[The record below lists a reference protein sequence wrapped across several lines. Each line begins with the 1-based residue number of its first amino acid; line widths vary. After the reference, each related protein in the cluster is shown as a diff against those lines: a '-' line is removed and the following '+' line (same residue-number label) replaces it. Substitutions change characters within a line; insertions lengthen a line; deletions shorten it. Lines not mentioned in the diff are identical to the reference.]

1 MFGKFSEEAQRVLVD
16 AQKEMSELKHPY
28 IGSEHLLLAILKNNQ
43 DLVNKFKKYKIT
55 YKSFKEELINL
66 VGIGDN
72 TPDLLLYSTTLKT
85 ILENVIIE
93 SRETGDE
100 ISVNELLLSL
110 LNEGEGKAIRIL
122 LSLGVDINK
131 LYSDISEKRK
141 IKQKK
146 SKKLIVEELG
156 VDLTKR
162 AKNNELD
169 PVIGRDIE
177 LNRVIEI
184 LSRRTKNNPLL
195 IGEAGVGKTAI
206 AEELARR
213 IVSGNVPMPLKNK
226 RIISVDM
233 ACTVAGTK
241 YRGEFEERIKKM
253 VKELEDNDDVIIFI
267 DEIHTLVGA
276 GGAEG
281 AIDASNILK
290 PALAR
295 GKLKLIGATTI
306 SEYKKF
312 IEKDN
317 ALDRRFQK
325 VFVEEPDKSNLKNI
339 LMNLKSIYE
348 AYHGVKIEEKLI
360 DKIIELS
367 DRYIYDR
374 CEPDKSIDILDEVC
388 TKVSLKEAKEE
399 KEIIKLSDC
408 LTKIQKEKNNAI
420 INQNYDKAYSLK
432 EDEEEL
438 QSKINKLKLDY
449 MRKEKVK
456 KVKLKDIVEVVS
468 SKTKIPINEISKDYI
483 TSINEIE
490 KTLKENIIG
499 QDEAINKL
507 IDISKKIKLGIKDKN
522 RSYSV
527 LFCGSTGTGKTYLSK
542 LFAENLV
549 GKNNVIK
556 LDMSE
561 YSESISINKIIG
573 SPAGYVGYDDAGQL
587 TEKVKRKPYSI
598 ILLDEIEKA
607 HPDVFNIL
615 LQVLDDGKLTDS
627 QGNTVSFQN
636 TIIIMTSNA
645 GSNLN
650 NNSIGF
656 AKQTVDTSKIE
667 ENLKQVFRPEFLN
680 RIDEII
686 VFDSL
691 TKPELIQ
698 IVELMLKDTKRALA
712 EKNMTLEVSESAKEF
727 ILEKGTNLKFGARP
741 LRRAIQRYV
750 EDEISEM
757 ILRNEVHEGQNITVN
772 FENENLKF
780 DVN

>member
-43 DLVNKFKKYKIT
+43 ELVNKFKKYKIT

-499 QDEAINKL
+499 QDEAINKI

-522 RSYSV
+522 KSYSV

-573 SPAGYVGYDDAGQL
+573 SPAGYVGYDDNKNIL
-587 TEKVKRKPYSI
+587 EEIRNKPYSVLI
-598 ILLDEIEKA
+598 LDEIEKA
-607 HPDVFNIL
+607 HKSVLNFFLNIL
-615 LQVLDDGKLTDS
+615 DEGNCKDSSGKTVRFDNVL
-627 QGNTVSFQN
+627 
-636 TIIIMTSNA
+636 IIMTSNA
-645 GSNLN
+645 YVSKSLMGFNKN
-650 NNSIGF
+650 TTNNSLEDF
-656 AKQTVDTSKIE
+656 FSK
-667 ENLKQVFRPEFLN
+667 EFIN
-680 RIDEII
+680 RIDEIVPFNKFTEDDI
-686 VFDSL
+686 NKIIIKEANKCYKKYNSENIISL
-691 TKPELIQ
+691 DMINRIIKESNYEEYGVRKLCKAVRKEIENQ
-698 IVELMLKDTKRALA
+698 IVC
-712 EKNMTLEVSESAKEF
+712 
-727 ILEKGTNLKFGARP
+727 
-741 LRRAIQRYV
+741 
-750 EDEISEM
+750 
-757 ILRNEVHEGQNITVN
+757 NI
-772 FENENLKF
+772 FS
-780 DVN
+780 

>member
-43 DLVNKFKKYKIT
+43 ELVNKFKKYKIT

-131 LYSDISEKRK
+131 IYSDISEKRK

-499 QDEAINKL
+499 QDEAIDKL

-573 SPAGYVGYDDAGQL
+573 SPAGYVGYDDNKNIL
-587 TEKVKRKPYSI
+587 EEIRNKPYSVLI
-598 ILLDEIEKA
+598 LDEIEKA
-607 HPDVFNIL
+607 HKSVLNFFLNIL
-615 LQVLDDGKLTDS
+615 DEGNCKDSSGKIVRFDNVL
-627 QGNTVSFQN
+627 
-636 TIIIMTSNA
+636 IIMTSNA
-645 GSNLN
+645 YVSKSLMGFNKN
-650 NNSIGF
+650 TTNNSLEDF
-656 AKQTVDTSKIE
+656 FSK
-667 ENLKQVFRPEFLN
+667 EFIN
-680 RIDEII
+680 RIDEIVPFNKFTEEDI
-686 VFDSL
+686 NKIIIKEANKCYKKYNSENIISL
-691 TKPELIQ
+691 DMINRIIKESNYEEYGVRKLCKAVRKEIENQ
-698 IVELMLKDTKRALA
+698 IVC
-712 EKNMTLEVSESAKEF
+712 
-727 ILEKGTNLKFGARP
+727 
-741 LRRAIQRYV
+741 
-750 EDEISEM
+750 
-757 ILRNEVHEGQNITVN
+757 NI
-772 FENENLKF
+772 FS
-780 DVN
+780 

>member
-281 AIDASNILK
+281 AIDASNIFK

-573 SPAGYVGYDDAGQL
+573 SPAGYVGYDDNKNIL
-587 TEKVKRKPYSI
+587 EEIRNKPYSVLI
-598 ILLDEIEKA
+598 LDEIEKA
-607 HPDVFNIL
+607 HKSVLNFFLNIL
-615 LQVLDDGKLTDS
+615 DEGNCKDSSGKTVRFDNVL
-627 QGNTVSFQN
+627 
-636 TIIIMTSNA
+636 IIMTSNA
-645 GSNLN
+645 YVSKSLMGFNKN
-650 NNSIGF
+650 TTNNSLEDF
-656 AKQTVDTSKIE
+656 FSK
-667 ENLKQVFRPEFLN
+667 EFIN
-680 RIDEII
+680 RIDEIVPFNKFTEEDI
-686 VFDSL
+686 NKIIIKEANKCYKKYNSENIISL
-691 TKPELIQ
+691 DMINRIIKESNYEEYGVRKLCKAVRKEIENQ
-698 IVELMLKDTKRALA
+698 IVC
-712 EKNMTLEVSESAKEF
+712 
-727 ILEKGTNLKFGARP
+727 
-741 LRRAIQRYV
+741 
-750 EDEISEM
+750 
-757 ILRNEVHEGQNITVN
+757 NI
-772 FENENLKF
+772 FS
-780 DVN
+780 

>member
-213 IVSGNVPMPLKNK
+213 IESGNIPMPLKNK

-573 SPAGYVGYDDAGQL
+573 SPAGYVGYDDNKNIL
-587 TEKVKRKPYSI
+587 EEIRNKPYSVLI
-598 ILLDEIEKA
+598 LDEIEKA
-607 HPDVFNIL
+607 HKSVLNFFLNIL
-615 LQVLDDGKLTDS
+615 DEGNCKDSSGKTVRFDNVL
-627 QGNTVSFQN
+627 
-636 TIIIMTSNA
+636 IIMTSNA
-645 GSNLN
+645 YVSKSLMGFNKN
-650 NNSIGF
+650 TTNNSLEDF
-656 AKQTVDTSKIE
+656 FSK
-667 ENLKQVFRPEFLN
+667 EFIN
-680 RIDEII
+680 RIDEIVPFNKFTEEDI
-686 VFDSL
+686 NKIIIKEANKCYKKYNSENIISL
-691 TKPELIQ
+691 DMINRIIKESNYEEYGVRKLCKAVRKEIENQ
-698 IVELMLKDTKRALA
+698 IVC
-712 EKNMTLEVSESAKEF
+712 
-727 ILEKGTNLKFGARP
+727 
-741 LRRAIQRYV
+741 
-750 EDEISEM
+750 
-757 ILRNEVHEGQNITVN
+757 NI
-772 FENENLKF
+772 FS
-780 DVN
+780 

>member
-156 VDLTKR
+156 IDLTKR

-213 IVSGNVPMPLKNK
+213 IVSGNVPIPLKNK

-522 RSYSV
+522 KSYSV
-527 LFCGSTGTGKTYLSK
+527 LFCGSTCTGKTYLSK

-573 SPAGYVGYDDAGQL
+573 SPAGYVGYDDNKNIL
-587 TEKVKRKPYSI
+587 EEIRNKPYSVLI
-598 ILLDEIEKA
+598 LDEIEKA
-607 HPDVFNIL
+607 HKSVLNFFLNIL
-615 LQVLDDGKLTDS
+615 DEGNCKDSSGKTVRFDNVL
-627 QGNTVSFQN
+627 
-636 TIIIMTSNA
+636 IIMTSNA
-645 GSNLN
+645 YVSKSLMGFNKN
-650 NNSIGF
+650 TTNNSLEDF
-656 AKQTVDTSKIE
+656 FSK
-667 ENLKQVFRPEFLN
+667 EFIN
-680 RIDEII
+680 RIDEIVPFNKFTEEDI
-686 VFDSL
+686 NKIIIKEANKCYKKYNSENIISL
-691 TKPELIQ
+691 DMINRIIKESNYEEYGVRKLCKAVRKEIENQ
-698 IVELMLKDTKRALA
+698 IVC
-712 EKNMTLEVSESAKEF
+712 
-727 ILEKGTNLKFGARP
+727 
-741 LRRAIQRYV
+741 
-750 EDEISEM
+750 
-757 ILRNEVHEGQNITVN
+757 NI
-772 FENENLKF
+772 FS
-780 DVN
+780 

>member
-43 DLVNKFKKYKIT
+43 DLGNKFKKYKIT

-312 IEKDN
+312 IKKDN

-438 QSKINKLKLDY
+438 QSKINKLKIDY

-499 QDEAINKL
+499 QDEAIDKL

-522 RSYSV
+522 KSYSV

-573 SPAGYVGYDDAGQL
+573 SPAGYVGYDDNKNIL
-587 TEKVKRKPYSI
+587 EEIRNKPYSVLI
-598 ILLDEIEKA
+598 LDEIEKA
-607 HPDVFNIL
+607 HKSVLNFFLNIL
-615 LQVLDDGKLTDS
+615 DEGNCKDSSGKTVRFDNVL
-627 QGNTVSFQN
+627 
-636 TIIIMTSNA
+636 IIMTSNA
-645 GSNLN
+645 YVSKSLMGFNKN
-650 NNSIGF
+650 TTNNSLEDF
-656 AKQTVDTSKIE
+656 FSK
-667 ENLKQVFRPEFLN
+667 EFIN
-680 RIDEII
+680 RIDEIVPFNKFTEEDI
-686 VFDSL
+686 NKIIIKEANKCYKKYNSENIISL
-691 TKPELIQ
+691 DMINRIIKESNYEEYGVRKLCKAVRKEIENQ
-698 IVELMLKDTKRALA
+698 IVC
-712 EKNMTLEVSESAKEF
+712 
-727 ILEKGTNLKFGARP
+727 
-741 LRRAIQRYV
+741 
-750 EDEISEM
+750 
-757 ILRNEVHEGQNITVN
+757 NI
-772 FENENLKF
+772 FS
-780 DVN
+780 

>member
-43 DLVNKFKKYKIT
+43 ELVNKFKKYKIT

-360 DKIIELS
+360 DKIIALS

-499 QDEAINKL
+499 QDEAIDKL

-573 SPAGYVGYDDAGQL
+573 SPAGYVGYDDNKNIL
-587 TEKVKRKPYSI
+587 EEIRNKPYSVLI
-598 ILLDEIEKA
+598 LDEIEKA
-607 HPDVFNIL
+607 HKSVLNFFLNIL
-615 LQVLDDGKLTDS
+615 DEGNCKDSSGKTVRFDNVL
-627 QGNTVSFQN
+627 
-636 TIIIMTSNA
+636 IIMTSNA
-645 GSNLN
+645 YVNKSLMGFNKN
-650 NNSIGF
+650 TTNNSLEDF
-656 AKQTVDTSKIE
+656 FSK
-667 ENLKQVFRPEFLN
+667 EFIN
-680 RIDEII
+680 RIDEIVPFNKFTEEDI
-686 VFDSL
+686 NKIIIKEANKCYKKYNSENIISL
-691 TKPELIQ
+691 DMINRIIKESNYEEYGVRKLCKAVRKEIENQ
-698 IVELMLKDTKRALA
+698 IVC
-712 EKNMTLEVSESAKEF
+712 
-727 ILEKGTNLKFGARP
+727 
-741 LRRAIQRYV
+741 
-750 EDEISEM
+750 
-757 ILRNEVHEGQNITVN
+757 NI
-772 FENENLKF
+772 FS
-780 DVN
+780 

>member
-408 LTKIQKEKNNAI
+408 LTKIQREKNNAI

-507 IDISKKIKLGIKDKN
+507 IDISNKIKLGIKDKN
-522 RSYSV
+522 KSYSV
-527 LFCGSTGTGKTYLSK
+527 LFCVSTGTGKTYLSK

-573 SPAGYVGYDDAGQL
+573 SPAGYVGYDDNKNIL
-587 TEKVKRKPYSI
+587 EEIRNKPYSVLI
-598 ILLDEIEKA
+598 LDEIEKA
-607 HPDVFNIL
+607 HKSVLNFFLNIL
-615 LQVLDDGKLTDS
+615 DEGNCKDSSGKTVRFDNVL
-627 QGNTVSFQN
+627 
-636 TIIIMTSNA
+636 IIMTSNA
-645 GSNLN
+645 YVSKSLMGFNKN
-650 NNSIGF
+650 TTNNSLEDF
-656 AKQTVDTSKIE
+656 FSK
-667 ENLKQVFRPEFLN
+667 EFIN
-680 RIDEII
+680 RIDEIVPFNKFTEEDI
-686 VFDSL
+686 NKIIIKEANKCYKKYNSENIISL
-691 TKPELIQ
+691 DMINRIIKESNYEEYGVRKLCKAVRKEIENQ
-698 IVELMLKDTKRALA
+698 IVC
-712 EKNMTLEVSESAKEF
+712 
-727 ILEKGTNLKFGARP
+727 
-741 LRRAIQRYV
+741 
-750 EDEISEM
+750 
-757 ILRNEVHEGQNITVN
+757 NI
-772 FENENLKF
+772 FS
-780 DVN
+780 

>member
-146 SKKLIVEELG
+146 SKKLIAEELG

-325 VFVEEPDKSNLKNI
+325 VFVEEPDKLNLKNI

-399 KEIIKLSDC
+399 KEIIKLSDF

-522 RSYSV
+522 KSYSV

-573 SPAGYVGYDDAGQL
+573 SPAGYVGYDDNKNIL
-587 TEKVKRKPYSI
+587 EEIRNKPYSVLI
-598 ILLDEIEKA
+598 LDEIEKA
-607 HPDVFNIL
+607 HKSVLNFFLNIL
-615 LQVLDDGKLTDS
+615 DEGNCKDSSGKTVRFDNVL
-627 QGNTVSFQN
+627 
-636 TIIIMTSNA
+636 IIMTSNA
-645 GSNLN
+645 YVSKSLMGFNKN
-650 NNSIGF
+650 TTNNSLEDF
-656 AKQTVDTSKIE
+656 FSK
-667 ENLKQVFRPEFLN
+667 EFIN
-680 RIDEII
+680 RIDEIVPFNKFTEEDI
-686 VFDSL
+686 NKIIIKEANKCYKKYNSENIISL
-691 TKPELIQ
+691 DMINRIIKESNYEEYGVRKLCKAVRKEIENQ
-698 IVELMLKDTKRALA
+698 IVC
-712 EKNMTLEVSESAKEF
+712 
-727 ILEKGTNLKFGARP
+727 
-741 LRRAIQRYV
+741 
-750 EDEISEM
+750 
-757 ILRNEVHEGQNITVN
+757 NI
-772 FENENLKF
+772 FS
-780 DVN
+780 

>member
-43 DLVNKFKKYKIT
+43 ELVNKFKKYKIT

-499 QDEAINKL
+499 QDEAIDKL

-573 SPAGYVGYDDAGQL
+573 SPAGYVGYDDNKNIL
-587 TEKVKRKPYSI
+587 EEIRNKPYSVLI
-598 ILLDEIEKA
+598 LDEIEKA
-607 HPDVFNIL
+607 HKSVLNFFLNIL
-615 LQVLDDGKLTDS
+615 DEGNCKDSSGKIVRFDNVL
-627 QGNTVSFQN
+627 
-636 TIIIMTSNA
+636 IIMTSNA
-645 GSNLN
+645 YVSKSLMGFNKN
-650 NNSIGF
+650 TTNNSLEDF
-656 AKQTVDTSKIE
+656 FSK
-667 ENLKQVFRPEFLN
+667 EFIN
-680 RIDEII
+680 RIDEIVPFNKFTEEDI
-686 VFDSL
+686 NEIIIKEANKCYKKYNSENIISL
-691 TKPELIQ
+691 DMINRIIKESNYEEYGVRKLCKAVRKEIENQ
-698 IVELMLKDTKRALA
+698 IVC
-712 EKNMTLEVSESAKEF
+712 
-727 ILEKGTNLKFGARP
+727 
-741 LRRAIQRYV
+741 
-750 EDEISEM
+750 
-757 ILRNEVHEGQNITVN
+757 NI
-772 FENENLKF
+772 FS
-780 DVN
+780 

>member
-43 DLVNKFKKYKIT
+43 ELVNKFKKYKIT

-399 KEIIKLSDC
+399 KEIIKLSDS

-573 SPAGYVGYDDAGQL
+573 SPAGYVGYDDNKNIL
-587 TEKVKRKPYSI
+587 EEIRNKPYSVLI
-598 ILLDEIEKA
+598 LDEIEKA
-607 HPDVFNIL
+607 HKSVLNFFLNIL
-615 LQVLDDGKLTDS
+615 DEGNCKDSSGKTVRFDNVL
-627 QGNTVSFQN
+627 
-636 TIIIMTSNA
+636 IIMTSNA
-645 GSNLN
+645 YVSKSLMGFNKN
-650 NNSIGF
+650 TTNNSLEDF
-656 AKQTVDTSKIE
+656 FSK
-667 ENLKQVFRPEFLN
+667 EFIN
-680 RIDEII
+680 RIDEI
-686 VFDSL
+686 VPFDKFTEEDINKIIIKEANKCYKKYNSENIISL
-691 TKPELIQ
+691 DMINRIIKESNYEEYGVRKLCKAVRKEIENQ
-698 IVELMLKDTKRALA
+698 IVC
-712 EKNMTLEVSESAKEF
+712 
-727 ILEKGTNLKFGARP
+727 
-741 LRRAIQRYV
+741 
-750 EDEISEM
+750 
-757 ILRNEVHEGQNITVN
+757 NI
-772 FENENLKF
+772 FS
-780 DVN
+780 

>member
-156 VDLTKR
+156 IDLTKR

-522 RSYSV
+522 KSYSV

-573 SPAGYVGYDDAGQL
+573 SPAGYVGYDDNKNIL
-587 TEKVKRKPYSI
+587 EEIRNKPYSVLI
-598 ILLDEIEKA
+598 LDEIEKA
-607 HPDVFNIL
+607 HKSVLNFFLNIL
-615 LQVLDDGKLTDS
+615 DEGNCKDSSGKTVRFDNVL
-627 QGNTVSFQN
+627 
-636 TIIIMTSNA
+636 IIMTSNA
-645 GSNLN
+645 YVSKSLMGFNKN
-650 NNSIGF
+650 TTNNSLEDF
-656 AKQTVDTSKIE
+656 FSK
-667 ENLKQVFRPEFLN
+667 EFIN
-680 RIDEII
+680 RIDEIVPFNKFTEEDI
-686 VFDSL
+686 NKIIIKEANKCYKKYNSENIISL
-691 TKPELIQ
+691 DMINRIIKESNYEEYGVRKLCKAVRKEIENQ
-698 IVELMLKDTKRALA
+698 IVC
-712 EKNMTLEVSESAKEF
+712 
-727 ILEKGTNLKFGARP
+727 
-741 LRRAIQRYV
+741 
-750 EDEISEM
+750 
-757 ILRNEVHEGQNITVN
+757 NI
-772 FENENLKF
+772 FS
-780 DVN
+780 

>member
-507 IDISKKIKLGIKDKN
+507 IDISKKIKLGIKDKI

-573 SPAGYVGYDDAGQL
+573 SPAGYVGYDDNKNIL
-587 TEKVKRKPYSI
+587 EEIRNKPYSVLI
-598 ILLDEIEKA
+598 LDEIEKA
-607 HPDVFNIL
+607 HKSVLNFFLNIL
-615 LQVLDDGKLTDS
+615 DEGNCKDSSGKTVRFDNVL
-627 QGNTVSFQN
+627 
-636 TIIIMTSNA
+636 IIMTSNA
-645 GSNLN
+645 YVSKSLMGFNKN
-650 NNSIGF
+650 TTNNSLEDF
-656 AKQTVDTSKIE
+656 FSK
-667 ENLKQVFRPEFLN
+667 EFIN
-680 RIDEII
+680 RIDEIVPFNKFTEEDI
-686 VFDSL
+686 NKIIIKEANKCYKKYNSENIISL
-691 TKPELIQ
+691 DMINRIIKESNYEEYGVRKLCKAVRKEIENQ
-698 IVELMLKDTKRALA
+698 IVC
-712 EKNMTLEVSESAKEF
+712 
-727 ILEKGTNLKFGARP
+727 
-741 LRRAIQRYV
+741 
-750 EDEISEM
+750 
-757 ILRNEVHEGQNITVN
+757 NI
-772 FENENLKF
+772 FS
-780 DVN
+780 

>member
-66 VGIGDN
+66 VGVGDN

-499 QDEAINKL
+499 QDEAIDKL

-522 RSYSV
+522 KSYSV

-573 SPAGYVGYDDAGQL
+573 SPAGYVGYDDNKNIL
-587 TEKVKRKPYSI
+587 EEIRNKPYSVLI
-598 ILLDEIEKA
+598 LDEIEKA
-607 HPDVFNIL
+607 HKSVLNFFLNIL
-615 LQVLDDGKLTDS
+615 DEGNCKDSSGKTVRFDNVL
-627 QGNTVSFQN
+627 
-636 TIIIMTSNA
+636 IIMTSNA
-645 GSNLN
+645 YVSKSLMGFNKN
-650 NNSIGF
+650 TTNNSLEDF
-656 AKQTVDTSKIE
+656 FSK
-667 ENLKQVFRPEFLN
+667 EFIN
-680 RIDEII
+680 RIDEIVPFNKFTEEDI
-686 VFDSL
+686 NKIIIKEANKCYKKYNSENIISL
-691 TKPELIQ
+691 DMINRIIKESNYEEYGVRKLCKAVRKEIENQ
-698 IVELMLKDTKRALA
+698 IVC
-712 EKNMTLEVSESAKEF
+712 
-727 ILEKGTNLKFGARP
+727 
-741 LRRAIQRYV
+741 
-750 EDEISEM
+750 
-757 ILRNEVHEGQNITVN
+757 NI
-772 FENENLKF
+772 FS
-780 DVN
+780 

>member
-360 DKIIELS
+360 DKIIALS

-499 QDEAINKL
+499 QDEAIDKL

-522 RSYSV
+522 KSYSV

-573 SPAGYVGYDDAGQL
+573 SPAGYVGYDDNKNIL
-587 TEKVKRKPYSI
+587 EEIRNKPYSVLI
-598 ILLDEIEKA
+598 LDEIEKA
-607 HPDVFNIL
+607 HKSVLNFFLNIL
-615 LQVLDDGKLTDS
+615 DEGNCKDSSGKTVRFDNVL
-627 QGNTVSFQN
+627 
-636 TIIIMTSNA
+636 IIMTSNA
-645 GSNLN
+645 YVSKSLMGFNKN
-650 NNSIGF
+650 TTNNSLEDF
-656 AKQTVDTSKIE
+656 FSK
-667 ENLKQVFRPEFLN
+667 EFIN
-680 RIDEII
+680 RIDEIVPFNKFTEEDI
-686 VFDSL
+686 NKIIIKEANKCYKKYNSENIISL
-691 TKPELIQ
+691 DMINRIIKESNYEEYGVRKLCKAVRKEIENQ
-698 IVELMLKDTKRALA
+698 IVC
-712 EKNMTLEVSESAKEF
+712 
-727 ILEKGTNLKFGARP
+727 
-741 LRRAIQRYV
+741 
-750 EDEISEM
+750 
-757 ILRNEVHEGQNITVN
+757 NI
-772 FENENLKF
+772 FS
-780 DVN
+780 

>member
-43 DLVNKFKKYKIT
+43 DLGNKFKKYKIT

-408 LTKIQKEKNNAI
+408 LTKIQKEKNKCI

-522 RSYSV
+522 KSYSV
-527 LFCGSTGTGKTYLSK
+527 LFCGTTGTGKTYLSK

-573 SPAGYVGYDDAGQL
+573 SPAGYVGYDDNKNIL
-587 TEKVKRKPYSI
+587 EEIRNKPYSVLI
-598 ILLDEIEKA
+598 LDEIEKA
-607 HPDVFNIL
+607 HKSVLNFFLNIL
-615 LQVLDDGKLTDS
+615 DEGNCKDSSGKTVRFDNVL
-627 QGNTVSFQN
+627 
-636 TIIIMTSNA
+636 IIMTSNA
-645 GSNLN
+645 YVSKSLMGFNKN
-650 NNSIGF
+650 TINNSLEDF
-656 AKQTVDTSKIE
+656 FSK
-667 ENLKQVFRPEFLN
+667 EFIN
-680 RIDEII
+680 RIDEIVPFNKFTEEDI
-686 VFDSL
+686 NKIIIKEANKCYKKYNSENIISL
-691 TKPELIQ
+691 DMINRIIKESNYEEYGVRKLCKAVRKEIENQ
-698 IVELMLKDTKRALA
+698 IVC
-712 EKNMTLEVSESAKEF
+712 
-727 ILEKGTNLKFGARP
+727 
-741 LRRAIQRYV
+741 
-750 EDEISEM
+750 
-757 ILRNEVHEGQNITVN
+757 NI
-772 FENENLKF
+772 FS
-780 DVN
+780 

>member
-66 VGIGDN
+66 VGMGDN
-72 TPDLLLYSTTLKT
+72 TPDLLLYSSTLKT

-360 DKIIELS
+360 DKIIALS

-499 QDEAINKL
+499 QDEAIDKL

-573 SPAGYVGYDDAGQL
+573 SPAGYVGYDDNKNIL
-587 TEKVKRKPYSI
+587 EEIRNKPYSVLI
-598 ILLDEIEKA
+598 LDEIEKA
-607 HPDVFNIL
+607 HKSVLNFFLNIL
-615 LQVLDDGKLTDS
+615 DEGNCKDSSGKTVRFDNVL
-627 QGNTVSFQN
+627 
-636 TIIIMTSNA
+636 IIMTSNA
-645 GSNLN
+645 YVSKSLMGFNKN
-650 NNSIGF
+650 TTNNSLEDF
-656 AKQTVDTSKIE
+656 FSK
-667 ENLKQVFRPEFLN
+667 EFIN
-680 RIDEII
+680 RIDEIVPFNKFKEEDI
-686 VFDSL
+686 NKIIIKEANKCYKKYNSENIISL
-691 TKPELIQ
+691 DMINRIIKESNYEEYGVRKLCKAVRKEIENQ
-698 IVELMLKDTKRALA
+698 IVC
-712 EKNMTLEVSESAKEF
+712 
-727 ILEKGTNLKFGARP
+727 
-741 LRRAIQRYV
+741 
-750 EDEISEM
+750 
-757 ILRNEVHEGQNITVN
+757 NI
-772 FENENLKF
+772 FS
-780 DVN
+780 

>member
-408 LTKIQKEKNNAI
+408 LAKIQKEKNNAI

-499 QDEAINKL
+499 QDEAIDKL

-522 RSYSV
+522 KSYSV
-527 LFCGSTGTGKTYLSK
+527 LFCGTTGTGKTYLSK

-573 SPAGYVGYDDAGQL
+573 SPAGYVGYDDNKNIL
-587 TEKVKRKPYSI
+587 EEIRNKPYSVLI
-598 ILLDEIEKA
+598 LDEIEKA
-607 HPDVFNIL
+607 HKSVLNFFLNIL
-615 LQVLDDGKLTDS
+615 DEGNCKDSSGKTVRFDNVL
-627 QGNTVSFQN
+627 
-636 TIIIMTSNA
+636 IIMTSNA
-645 GSNLN
+645 YVSKSLMGFNKN
-650 NNSIGF
+650 TTNNSLEDF
-656 AKQTVDTSKIE
+656 FSK
-667 ENLKQVFRPEFLN
+667 EFIN
-680 RIDEII
+680 RIDEIVPFNKFTEEDI
-686 VFDSL
+686 NKIIIKEANKCYKKYNSENIISL
-691 TKPELIQ
+691 DMINRIIKESNYEEYGVRKLCKAVRKEIENQ
-698 IVELMLKDTKRALA
+698 IVC
-712 EKNMTLEVSESAKEF
+712 
-727 ILEKGTNLKFGARP
+727 
-741 LRRAIQRYV
+741 
-750 EDEISEM
+750 
-757 ILRNEVHEGQNITVN
+757 NI
-772 FENENLKF
+772 FS
-780 DVN
+780 

>member
-43 DLVNKFKKYKIT
+43 ELVNKFKKYKIT

-325 VFVEEPDKSNLKNI
+325 VFIEEPDKSNLKNI

-499 QDEAINKL
+499 QDEAIDKL

-522 RSYSV
+522 KSYSV

-573 SPAGYVGYDDAGQL
+573 SPAGYVGYDDNKNIL
-587 TEKVKRKPYSI
+587 EEIRNKPYSVLI
-598 ILLDEIEKA
+598 LDEIEKA
-607 HPDVFNIL
+607 HKSVLNFFLNIL
-615 LQVLDDGKLTDS
+615 DEGNCKDSSGKTVRFDNVL
-627 QGNTVSFQN
+627 
-636 TIIIMTSNA
+636 IIMTSNA
-645 GSNLN
+645 YVSKSLMGFNKN
-650 NNSIGF
+650 TTNNSLEDF
-656 AKQTVDTSKIE
+656 FSK
-667 ENLKQVFRPEFLN
+667 EFIN
-680 RIDEII
+680 RIDEIVPFNKFTEEDI
-686 VFDSL
+686 NKIIIKEANKCYKKYNSENIISL
-691 TKPELIQ
+691 DMINRIIKESNYEEYGVRKLCKAVRKEIENQ
-698 IVELMLKDTKRALA
+698 IVC
-712 EKNMTLEVSESAKEF
+712 
-727 ILEKGTNLKFGARP
+727 
-741 LRRAIQRYV
+741 
-750 EDEISEM
+750 
-757 ILRNEVHEGQNITVN
+757 NI
-772 FENENLKF
+772 FS
-780 DVN
+780 

>member
-1 MFGKFSEEAQRVLVD
+1 MFGKFSEEAQKVLVD

-573 SPAGYVGYDDAGQL
+573 SPAGYVGYDDNKNIL
-587 TEKVKRKPYSI
+587 EEIRNKPYSVLI
-598 ILLDEIEKA
+598 LDEIEKA
-607 HPDVFNIL
+607 HKSVLNFFLNIL
-615 LQVLDDGKLTDS
+615 DEGNCKDSSGKTVRFDNVL
-627 QGNTVSFQN
+627 
-636 TIIIMTSNA
+636 IIMTSNA
-645 GSNLN
+645 YVSKSLMGFNKN
-650 NNSIGF
+650 TTNNSLEDF
-656 AKQTVDTSKIE
+656 FSK
-667 ENLKQVFRPEFLN
+667 EFIN
-680 RIDEII
+680 RIDEIVPFNKFTEEDI
-686 VFDSL
+686 NKIIIKEANKCYKKYNSENIISL
-691 TKPELIQ
+691 DMINRIIKESNYEEYGVRKLCKAVRKEIENQ
-698 IVELMLKDTKRALA
+698 IVC
-712 EKNMTLEVSESAKEF
+712 
-727 ILEKGTNLKFGARP
+727 
-741 LRRAIQRYV
+741 
-750 EDEISEM
+750 
-757 ILRNEVHEGQNITVN
+757 NI
-772 FENENLKF
+772 FS
-780 DVN
+780 

>member
-43 DLVNKFKKYKIT
+43 DLGNKFKKYKIT

-573 SPAGYVGYDDAGQL
+573 SPAGYVGYDDNKNIL
-587 TEKVKRKPYSI
+587 EEIRNKPYSVLI
-598 ILLDEIEKA
+598 LDEIEKA
-607 HPDVFNIL
+607 HKSVLNFFLNIL
-615 LQVLDDGKLTDS
+615 DEGNCKDSSGKTVRFDNVL
-627 QGNTVSFQN
+627 
-636 TIIIMTSNA
+636 IIMTSNA
-645 GSNLN
+645 YVSKSLMGFNKN
-650 NNSIGF
+650 NTNNSLEDF
-656 AKQTVDTSKIE
+656 FSK
-667 ENLKQVFRPEFLN
+667 EFIN
-680 RIDEII
+680 RIDEIVPFNKFTEEDI
-686 VFDSL
+686 NKIIIKEANKCYKKYNSENIISL
-691 TKPELIQ
+691 DMINRIIKESNYEEYGVRKLCKAVRKEIENQ
-698 IVELMLKDTKRALA
+698 IVC
-712 EKNMTLEVSESAKEF
+712 
-727 ILEKGTNLKFGARP
+727 
-741 LRRAIQRYV
+741 
-750 EDEISEM
+750 
-757 ILRNEVHEGQNITVN
+757 NI
-772 FENENLKF
+772 FS
-780 DVN
+780 

>member
-312 IEKDN
+312 IEKDT

-360 DKIIELS
+360 DKIIALS

-499 QDEAINKL
+499 QDEAIDKL

-573 SPAGYVGYDDAGQL
+573 SPAGYVGYDDNKNIL
-587 TEKVKRKPYSI
+587 EEIRNKPYSVLI
-598 ILLDEIEKA
+598 LDEIEKA
-607 HPDVFNIL
+607 HKSVLNFFLNIL
-615 LQVLDDGKLTDS
+615 DEGNCKDSSGKTVRFDNVL
-627 QGNTVSFQN
+627 
-636 TIIIMTSNA
+636 IIMTSNA
-645 GSNLN
+645 YASKSLMGFNKN
-650 NNSIGF
+650 TTNNSLEDF
-656 AKQTVDTSKIE
+656 FSK
-667 ENLKQVFRPEFLN
+667 EFIN
-680 RIDEII
+680 RIDEIVPFNKFTEEDI
-686 VFDSL
+686 NKIIIKEANKCYKKYNSENIISL
-691 TKPELIQ
+691 DMINRIIKESNYEEYGVRKLCKAVRKEIENQ
-698 IVELMLKDTKRALA
+698 IVC
-712 EKNMTLEVSESAKEF
+712 
-727 ILEKGTNLKFGARP
+727 
-741 LRRAIQRYV
+741 
-750 EDEISEM
+750 
-757 ILRNEVHEGQNITVN
+757 NI
-772 FENENLKF
+772 FS
-780 DVN
+780 

>member
-43 DLVNKFKKYKIT
+43 ELVNKFKKYKIT

-213 IVSGNVPMPLKNK
+213 IVSGNVPIPLKNK

-499 QDEAINKL
+499 QDEAIDKL

-573 SPAGYVGYDDAGQL
+573 SPAGYVGYDDNKNIL
-587 TEKVKRKPYSI
+587 EEIRNKPYSVLI
-598 ILLDEIEKA
+598 LDEIEKA
-607 HPDVFNIL
+607 HKSVLNFFLNIL
-615 LQVLDDGKLTDS
+615 DEGNCKDSSGKIVRFDNVL
-627 QGNTVSFQN
+627 
-636 TIIIMTSNA
+636 IIMTSNA
-645 GSNLN
+645 YVSKSLMGFNKN
-650 NNSIGF
+650 TTNNSLEDF
-656 AKQTVDTSKIE
+656 FSK
-667 ENLKQVFRPEFLN
+667 EFIN
-680 RIDEII
+680 RIDEIVPFNKFTEEDI
-686 VFDSL
+686 NKIIIKEANKCYKKYNSENIISL
-691 TKPELIQ
+691 DMINRIIKESNYEEYGVRKLCKAVRKEIENQ
-698 IVELMLKDTKRALA
+698 IVC
-712 EKNMTLEVSESAKEF
+712 
-727 ILEKGTNLKFGARP
+727 
-741 LRRAIQRYV
+741 
-750 EDEISEM
+750 
-757 ILRNEVHEGQNITVN
+757 NI
-772 FENENLKF
+772 FS
-780 DVN
+780 

>member
-499 QDEAINKL
+499 QDEAINKI

-522 RSYSV
+522 KSYSV

-573 SPAGYVGYDDAGQL
+573 SPAGYVGYDDNKNIL
-587 TEKVKRKPYSI
+587 EEIRNKPYSVLI
-598 ILLDEIEKA
+598 LDEIEKA
-607 HPDVFNIL
+607 HKSVLNFFLNIL
-615 LQVLDDGKLTDS
+615 DEGNCKDSSGKTVRFDNVL
-627 QGNTVSFQN
+627 
-636 TIIIMTSNA
+636 IIMTSNA
-645 GSNLN
+645 YVSKSLMGFNKN
-650 NNSIGF
+650 TTNNSLEDF
-656 AKQTVDTSKIE
+656 FSK
-667 ENLKQVFRPEFLN
+667 EFIN
-680 RIDEII
+680 RIDEIVPFNKFTEDDI
-686 VFDSL
+686 NKIIIKEANKCYKKYNSENIISL
-691 TKPELIQ
+691 DMINRIIKESNYEEYGVRKLCKAVRKEIENQ
-698 IVELMLKDTKRALA
+698 IVC
-712 EKNMTLEVSESAKEF
+712 
-727 ILEKGTNLKFGARP
+727 
-741 LRRAIQRYV
+741 
-750 EDEISEM
+750 
-757 ILRNEVHEGQNITVN
+757 NI
-772 FENENLKF
+772 FS
-780 DVN
+780 

>member
-66 VGIGDN
+66 VGVGDN
-72 TPDLLLYSTTLKT
+72 TPDSLLYSTTLKT

-131 LYSDISEKRK
+131 LYADISEKRK

-399 KEIIKLSDC
+399 KEIIKLSDS

-573 SPAGYVGYDDAGQL
+573 SPAGYVGYDDNKNIL
-587 TEKVKRKPYSI
+587 EEIRNKPYSVLI
-598 ILLDEIEKA
+598 LDEIEKA
-607 HPDVFNIL
+607 HKSVLNFFLNIL
-615 LQVLDDGKLTDS
+615 DEGNCKDSSGKTVRFDNVL
-627 QGNTVSFQN
+627 
-636 TIIIMTSNA
+636 IIMTSNA
-645 GSNLN
+645 YVSKSLMGFNKN
-650 NNSIGF
+650 TTNNSLEDF
-656 AKQTVDTSKIE
+656 FSK
-667 ENLKQVFRPEFLN
+667 EFIN
-680 RIDEII
+680 RIDEI
-686 VFDSL
+686 VPFDKFTEEDINKIIIKEANKCYKKYNSENIISL
-691 TKPELIQ
+691 DMINRIIKESNYEEYGVRKLCKAVRKEIENQ
-698 IVELMLKDTKRALA
+698 IVC
-712 EKNMTLEVSESAKEF
+712 
-727 ILEKGTNLKFGARP
+727 
-741 LRRAIQRYV
+741 
-750 EDEISEM
+750 
-757 ILRNEVHEGQNITVN
+757 NI
-772 FENENLKF
+772 FS
-780 DVN
+780 

>member
-72 TPDLLLYSTTLKT
+72 TPDLLLYSATLKT

-573 SPAGYVGYDDAGQL
+573 SPAGYVGYDDNKNIL
-587 TEKVKRKPYSI
+587 EEIRNKPYSVLI
-598 ILLDEIEKA
+598 LDEIEKA
-607 HPDVFNIL
+607 HKSVLNFFLNIL
-615 LQVLDDGKLTDS
+615 DEGNCKDSSGKTVRFDNVL
-627 QGNTVSFQN
+627 
-636 TIIIMTSNA
+636 IIMTSNA
-645 GSNLN
+645 YVSKSLMGFNKN
-650 NNSIGF
+650 TTNNSLEDF
-656 AKQTVDTSKIE
+656 FSK
-667 ENLKQVFRPEFLN
+667 EFIN
-680 RIDEII
+680 RIDEIVPFNKFTEEDI
-686 VFDSL
+686 NKIIIKEANKCYKKYNSENIISL
-691 TKPELIQ
+691 DMINRIIKESNYEEYGVRKLCKAVRKEIENQ
-698 IVELMLKDTKRALA
+698 IVC
-712 EKNMTLEVSESAKEF
+712 
-727 ILEKGTNLKFGARP
+727 
-741 LRRAIQRYV
+741 
-750 EDEISEM
+750 
-757 ILRNEVHEGQNITVN
+757 NI
-772 FENENLKF
+772 FS
-780 DVN
+780 

>member
-360 DKIIELS
+360 DKIIALS

-573 SPAGYVGYDDAGQL
+573 SPAGYVGYDDNKNIL
-587 TEKVKRKPYSI
+587 EEIRNKPYSVLI
-598 ILLDEIEKA
+598 LDEIEKA
-607 HPDVFNIL
+607 HKSVLNFFLNIL
-615 LQVLDDGKLTDS
+615 DEGNCKDSSGKTVRFDNVL
-627 QGNTVSFQN
+627 
-636 TIIIMTSNA
+636 IIMTSNA
-645 GSNLN
+645 YVSKSLMGFNKN
-650 NNSIGF
+650 TTNNSLEDF
-656 AKQTVDTSKIE
+656 FSK
-667 ENLKQVFRPEFLN
+667 EFIN
-680 RIDEII
+680 RIDEIVPFNKFTEEDI
-686 VFDSL
+686 NKIIIKEANKCYKKYNSENIISL
-691 TKPELIQ
+691 DMINRIIKESNYEEYGVRKLCKAVRKEIENQ
-698 IVELMLKDTKRALA
+698 IVC
-712 EKNMTLEVSESAKEF
+712 
-727 ILEKGTNLKFGARP
+727 
-741 LRRAIQRYV
+741 
-750 EDEISEM
+750 
-757 ILRNEVHEGQNITVN
+757 NI
-772 FENENLKF
+772 FS
-780 DVN
+780 

>member
-55 YKSFKEELINL
+55 YKIFKEELINL
-66 VGIGDN
+66 VGMGDN

-522 RSYSV
+522 KSYSV

-573 SPAGYVGYDDAGQL
+573 SPAGYVGYDDNKNIL
-587 TEKVKRKPYSI
+587 EEIRNKPYSVLI
-598 ILLDEIEKA
+598 LDEIEKA
-607 HPDVFNIL
+607 HKSVLNFFLNIL
-615 LQVLDDGKLTDS
+615 DEGNCKDSSGKTVRFDNVL
-627 QGNTVSFQN
+627 
-636 TIIIMTSNA
+636 IIMTSNA
-645 GSNLN
+645 YVSKSLMGFNKN
-650 NNSIGF
+650 TTNNSLEDF
-656 AKQTVDTSKIE
+656 FSK
-667 ENLKQVFRPEFLN
+667 EFIN
-680 RIDEII
+680 RIDEIVPFNKFTEEDI
-686 VFDSL
+686 NKIIIKEANKCYKKYNSENIISL
-691 TKPELIQ
+691 DMINRIIKESNYEEYGVRKLCKAVRKEIENQ
-698 IVELMLKDTKRALA
+698 IVC
-712 EKNMTLEVSESAKEF
+712 
-727 ILEKGTNLKFGARP
+727 
-741 LRRAIQRYV
+741 
-750 EDEISEM
+750 
-757 ILRNEVHEGQNITVN
+757 NI
-772 FENENLKF
+772 FS
-780 DVN
+780 

>member
-490 KTLKENIIG
+490 KILKENIIG

-573 SPAGYVGYDDAGQL
+573 SPAGYVGYDDNKNIL
-587 TEKVKRKPYSI
+587 EEIRNKPYSVLI
-598 ILLDEIEKA
+598 LDEIEKA
-607 HPDVFNIL
+607 HKSVLNFFLNIL
-615 LQVLDDGKLTDS
+615 DEGNCKDSSGKTVRFDNVL
-627 QGNTVSFQN
+627 
-636 TIIIMTSNA
+636 IIMTSNA
-645 GSNLN
+645 YVSKSLMGFNKN
-650 NNSIGF
+650 TTNNSLEDF
-656 AKQTVDTSKIE
+656 FSK
-667 ENLKQVFRPEFLN
+667 EFIN
-680 RIDEII
+680 RIDEIVPFNKFTEEDI
-686 VFDSL
+686 NKIIIKEANKCYKKYNSENIISL
-691 TKPELIQ
+691 DMINRIIKESNYEEYGVRKLCKAVRKEIENQ
-698 IVELMLKDTKRALA
+698 IVC
-712 EKNMTLEVSESAKEF
+712 
-727 ILEKGTNLKFGARP
+727 
-741 LRRAIQRYV
+741 
-750 EDEISEM
+750 
-757 ILRNEVHEGQNITVN
+757 NI
-772 FENENLKF
+772 FS
-780 DVN
+780 

>member
-66 VGIGDN
+66 VGMGDN
-72 TPDLLLYSTTLKT
+72 TPDLLLYSSTLKT

-499 QDEAINKL
+499 QDEAIDKL

-573 SPAGYVGYDDAGQL
+573 SPAGYVGYDDNKNIL
-587 TEKVKRKPYSI
+587 EEIRNKPYSVLI
-598 ILLDEIEKA
+598 LDEIEKA
-607 HPDVFNIL
+607 HKSVLNFFLNIL
-615 LQVLDDGKLTDS
+615 DEGNCKDSSGKIVRFDNVL
-627 QGNTVSFQN
+627 
-636 TIIIMTSNA
+636 IIMTSNA
-645 GSNLN
+645 YVSKSLMGFNKN
-650 NNSIGF
+650 TTNNSLEDF
-656 AKQTVDTSKIE
+656 FSK
-667 ENLKQVFRPEFLN
+667 EFIN
-680 RIDEII
+680 RIDEIVPFNKFTEEDI
-686 VFDSL
+686 NKIIIKEANKCYKKYNSENIISL
-691 TKPELIQ
+691 DMINRIIKESNYEEYGVRKLCKAVRKEIENQ
-698 IVELMLKDTKRALA
+698 IVC
-712 EKNMTLEVSESAKEF
+712 
-727 ILEKGTNLKFGARP
+727 
-741 LRRAIQRYV
+741 
-750 EDEISEM
+750 
-757 ILRNEVHEGQNITVN
+757 NI
-772 FENENLKF
+772 FS
-780 DVN
+780 

>member
-72 TPDLLLYSTTLKT
+72 TPDLLLYSSTLKT

-408 LTKIQKEKNNAI
+408 LTKIQKEKNKCI

-522 RSYSV
+522 KSYSV

-573 SPAGYVGYDDAGQL
+573 SPAGYVGYDDNKNIL
-587 TEKVKRKPYSI
+587 EEIRNKPYSVLI
-598 ILLDEIEKA
+598 LDEIEKA
-607 HPDVFNIL
+607 HKSVLNFFLNIL
-615 LQVLDDGKLTDS
+615 DEGNCKDSSGKTVRFDNVL
-627 QGNTVSFQN
+627 
-636 TIIIMTSNA
+636 IIMTSNA
-645 GSNLN
+645 YVSKSLMGFNKN
-650 NNSIGF
+650 TTNNSLEDF
-656 AKQTVDTSKIE
+656 FSK
-667 ENLKQVFRPEFLN
+667 EFIN
-680 RIDEII
+680 RIDEIVPFNKFTEEDI
-686 VFDSL
+686 NKIIIKEANKCYKKYNSENIISL
-691 TKPELIQ
+691 DMINRIIKESNYEEYGVRKLCKAVRKEIENQ
-698 IVELMLKDTKRALA
+698 IVC
-712 EKNMTLEVSESAKEF
+712 
-727 ILEKGTNLKFGARP
+727 
-741 LRRAIQRYV
+741 
-750 EDEISEM
+750 
-757 ILRNEVHEGQNITVN
+757 NI
-772 FENENLKF
+772 FS
-780 DVN
+780 

>member
-43 DLVNKFKKYKIT
+43 ELVNKFKKYKIT

-66 VGIGDN
+66 VGMGDN

-499 QDEAINKL
+499 QDEAIDKL

-522 RSYSV
+522 KSYSV

-573 SPAGYVGYDDAGQL
+573 SPAGYVGYDDNKNIL
-587 TEKVKRKPYSI
+587 EEIRNKPYSVLI
-598 ILLDEIEKA
+598 LDEIEKA
-607 HPDVFNIL
+607 HKSVLNFFLNIL
-615 LQVLDDGKLTDS
+615 DEGNCKDSSGKIVRFDNVL
-627 QGNTVSFQN
+627 
-636 TIIIMTSNA
+636 IIMTSNA
-645 GSNLN
+645 YVSKSLMGFNKN
-650 NNSIGF
+650 TTNNSLEDF
-656 AKQTVDTSKIE
+656 FSK
-667 ENLKQVFRPEFLN
+667 EFIN
-680 RIDEII
+680 RIDEIVPFNKFTEEDI
-686 VFDSL
+686 NKIIIKEANKCYKKYNSENIISL
-691 TKPELIQ
+691 DMINRIIKESNYEEYGVRKLCKAVRKEIENQ
-698 IVELMLKDTKRALA
+698 IVC
-712 EKNMTLEVSESAKEF
+712 
-727 ILEKGTNLKFGARP
+727 
-741 LRRAIQRYV
+741 
-750 EDEISEM
+750 
-757 ILRNEVHEGQNITVN
+757 NI
-772 FENENLKF
+772 FS
-780 DVN
+780 

>member
-66 VGIGDN
+66 VGMGDN
-72 TPDLLLYSTTLKT
+72 TPDLLLYSSTLKT

-499 QDEAINKL
+499 QDEAINKI

-522 RSYSV
+522 KSYSV

-573 SPAGYVGYDDAGQL
+573 SPAGYVGYDDNKNIL
-587 TEKVKRKPYSI
+587 EEIRNKPYSVLI
-598 ILLDEIEKA
+598 LDEIEKA
-607 HPDVFNIL
+607 HKSVLNFFLNIL
-615 LQVLDDGKLTDS
+615 DEGNCKDSSGKTVRFDNVL
-627 QGNTVSFQN
+627 
-636 TIIIMTSNA
+636 IIMTSNA
-645 GSNLN
+645 YVSKSLMGFNKN
-650 NNSIGF
+650 TTNNSLEDF
-656 AKQTVDTSKIE
+656 FSK
-667 ENLKQVFRPEFLN
+667 EFIN
-680 RIDEII
+680 RIDEIVPFNKFTEEDI
-686 VFDSL
+686 NKIIIKEANKCYKKYNSENIISL
-691 TKPELIQ
+691 DMINRIIKESNYEEYGVRKLCKAVRKEIENQ
-698 IVELMLKDTKRALA
+698 IVC
-712 EKNMTLEVSESAKEF
+712 
-727 ILEKGTNLKFGARP
+727 
-741 LRRAIQRYV
+741 
-750 EDEISEM
+750 
-757 ILRNEVHEGQNITVN
+757 NI
-772 FENENLKF
+772 FS
-780 DVN
+780 

>member
-408 LTKIQKEKNNAI
+408 LTKIQREKNNAI

-522 RSYSV
+522 KSYSV

-573 SPAGYVGYDDAGQL
+573 SPAGYVGYDDNKNIL
-587 TEKVKRKPYSI
+587 EEIRNKPYSVLI
-598 ILLDEIEKA
+598 LDEIEKA
-607 HPDVFNIL
+607 HKSVLNFFLNIL
-615 LQVLDDGKLTDS
+615 DEGNCKDSSGKTVRFDNVL
-627 QGNTVSFQN
+627 
-636 TIIIMTSNA
+636 IIMTSNA
-645 GSNLN
+645 YVSKSLMGFNKN
-650 NNSIGF
+650 TTNNSLEDF
-656 AKQTVDTSKIE
+656 FSK
-667 ENLKQVFRPEFLN
+667 EFIN
-680 RIDEII
+680 RIDEIVPFNKFTEEDI
-686 VFDSL
+686 NKIIIKEANKCYKKYNSENIISL
-691 TKPELIQ
+691 DMINRIIKESNYEEYGVRKLCKAVRKEIENQ
-698 IVELMLKDTKRALA
+698 IVC
-712 EKNMTLEVSESAKEF
+712 
-727 ILEKGTNLKFGARP
+727 
-741 LRRAIQRYV
+741 
-750 EDEISEM
+750 
-757 ILRNEVHEGQNITVN
+757 NI
-772 FENENLKF
+772 FS
-780 DVN
+780 

>member
-43 DLVNKFKKYKIT
+43 ELVNKFKKYKIT

-66 VGIGDN
+66 VGMGDN
-72 TPDLLLYSTTLKT
+72 TPDLLLYSSTLKT

-499 QDEAINKL
+499 QDEAIDKL

-522 RSYSV
+522 KSYSV

-573 SPAGYVGYDDAGQL
+573 SPAGYVGYDDNKNIL
-587 TEKVKRKPYSI
+587 EEIRNKPYSVLI
-598 ILLDEIEKA
+598 LDEIEKA
-607 HPDVFNIL
+607 HKSVLNFFLNIL
-615 LQVLDDGKLTDS
+615 DEGNCKDSSGKTVRFDNVL
-627 QGNTVSFQN
+627 
-636 TIIIMTSNA
+636 IIMTSNA
-645 GSNLN
+645 YVSKSLMGFNKN
-650 NNSIGF
+650 TTNNSLEDF
-656 AKQTVDTSKIE
+656 FSK
-667 ENLKQVFRPEFLN
+667 EFIN
-680 RIDEII
+680 RIDEIVPFNKFTEEDI
-686 VFDSL
+686 NKIIIKEANKCYKKYNSENIISL
-691 TKPELIQ
+691 DMINRIIKESNYEEYGVRKLCKAVRKEIENQ
-698 IVELMLKDTKRALA
+698 IVC
-712 EKNMTLEVSESAKEF
+712 
-727 ILEKGTNLKFGARP
+727 
-741 LRRAIQRYV
+741 
-750 EDEISEM
+750 
-757 ILRNEVHEGQNITVN
+757 NI
-772 FENENLKF
+772 FS
-780 DVN
+780 

>member
-72 TPDLLLYSTTLKT
+72 TPDLLLYSATLKT

-499 QDEAINKL
+499 QDEAIDKL

-573 SPAGYVGYDDAGQL
+573 SPAGYVGYDDNKNIL
-587 TEKVKRKPYSI
+587 EEIRNKPYSVLI
-598 ILLDEIEKA
+598 LDEIEKA
-607 HPDVFNIL
+607 HKSVLNFFLNIL
-615 LQVLDDGKLTDS
+615 DEGNCKDSSGKTVRFDNVL
-627 QGNTVSFQN
+627 
-636 TIIIMTSNA
+636 IIMTSNA
-645 GSNLN
+645 YVSKSLMGFNKN
-650 NNSIGF
+650 TTNNSLEDF
-656 AKQTVDTSKIE
+656 FSK
-667 ENLKQVFRPEFLN
+667 EFIN
-680 RIDEII
+680 RIDEIVPFNKFTEEDI
-686 VFDSL
+686 NKIIIKEANKCYKKYNSENIISL
-691 TKPELIQ
+691 DMINRIIKESNYEEYGVRKLCKAVRKEIENQ
-698 IVELMLKDTKRALA
+698 IVC
-712 EKNMTLEVSESAKEF
+712 
-727 ILEKGTNLKFGARP
+727 
-741 LRRAIQRYV
+741 
-750 EDEISEM
+750 
-757 ILRNEVHEGQNITVN
+757 NI
-772 FENENLKF
+772 FS
-780 DVN
+780 

>member
-408 LTKIQKEKNNAI
+408 LTKIQKEKNKCI

-522 RSYSV
+522 KSYSV
-527 LFCGSTGTGKTYLSK
+527 LFCGTTGTGKTYLSK

-573 SPAGYVGYDDAGQL
+573 SPAGYVGYDDNKNIL
-587 TEKVKRKPYSI
+587 EEIRNKPYSVLI
-598 ILLDEIEKA
+598 LDEIEKA
-607 HPDVFNIL
+607 HKSVLNFFLNIL
-615 LQVLDDGKLTDS
+615 DEGNCKDSSGKTVRFDNVL
-627 QGNTVSFQN
+627 
-636 TIIIMTSNA
+636 IIMTSNA
-645 GSNLN
+645 YVSKSLMGFNKN
-650 NNSIGF
+650 TINNSLEDF
-656 AKQTVDTSKIE
+656 FSK
-667 ENLKQVFRPEFLN
+667 EFIN
-680 RIDEII
+680 RIDEIVPFNKFTEEDI
-686 VFDSL
+686 NKIIIKEANKCYKKYNSENIISL
-691 TKPELIQ
+691 DMINRIIKESNYEEYGVRKLCKAVRKEIENQ
-698 IVELMLKDTKRALA
+698 IVC
-712 EKNMTLEVSESAKEF
+712 
-727 ILEKGTNLKFGARP
+727 
-741 LRRAIQRYV
+741 
-750 EDEISEM
+750 
-757 ILRNEVHEGQNITVN
+757 NI
-772 FENENLKF
+772 FS
-780 DVN
+780 

>member
-408 LTKIQKEKNNAI
+408 LTKIQREKNNAI

-499 QDEAINKL
+499 QDEAIDKL

-522 RSYSV
+522 KSYSV

-573 SPAGYVGYDDAGQL
+573 SPAGYVGYDDNKNIL
-587 TEKVKRKPYSI
+587 EEIRNKPYSVLI
-598 ILLDEIEKA
+598 LDEIEKA
-607 HPDVFNIL
+607 HKSVLNFFLNIL
-615 LQVLDDGKLTDS
+615 DEGNCKDSSGKTVRFDNVL
-627 QGNTVSFQN
+627 
-636 TIIIMTSNA
+636 IIMTSNA
-645 GSNLN
+645 YVSKSLMGFNKKTT
-650 NNSIGF
+650 NNSLEDF
-656 AKQTVDTSKIE
+656 FSK
-667 ENLKQVFRPEFLN
+667 EFIN
-680 RIDEII
+680 RIDEIVPFNKFTEEDI
-686 VFDSL
+686 NKIIIKEANKCYKKYNSENIISL
-691 TKPELIQ
+691 DMINRIIKESNYEEYGVRKLCKAVRKEIENQ
-698 IVELMLKDTKRALA
+698 IVC
-712 EKNMTLEVSESAKEF
+712 
-727 ILEKGTNLKFGARP
+727 
-741 LRRAIQRYV
+741 
-750 EDEISEM
+750 
-757 ILRNEVHEGQNITVN
+757 NI
-772 FENENLKF
+772 FS
-780 DVN
+780 